1 MKHDLTI
8 NILADANVLVKAIT
22 IAFIIRDD
30 NRGQLAR
37 NINYEV
43 EQ

>member
-1 MKHDLTI
+1 MRTRY
-8 NILADANVLVKAIT
+8 VFVKAIT

-30 NRGQLAR
+30 NRKQLAR